1 MQIFSIDCIPKPCKT
16 IKIVIRET
24 FGASNTYMNKLLLME
39 KCPRLEKKG
48 KNDESIVNISDITN
62 YSHELWKNHEFPRN
76 PKSKLKLQLE
86 DLSFVI
92 KNMEDKYKSNEK
104 GDEIEEIKE
113 EVQH

>member
-1 MQIFSIDCIPKPCKT
+1 
-16 IKIVIRET
+16 
-24 FGASNTYMNKLLLME
+24 ME